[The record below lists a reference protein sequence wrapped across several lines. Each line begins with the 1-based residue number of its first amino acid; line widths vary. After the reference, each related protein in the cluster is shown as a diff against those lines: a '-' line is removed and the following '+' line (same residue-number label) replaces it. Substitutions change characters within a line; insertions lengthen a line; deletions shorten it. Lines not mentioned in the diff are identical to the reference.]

1 MMATNFQEF
10 KNIWCKSLSKV
21 YLIRFMQT
29 LNAYLDDSMQHLL
42 DSRFLHSTHYLY
54 SQYNATKAITSSVML
69 LIKINIPKDC
79 DESMSTPSG
88 R

>member
-1 MMATNFQEF
+1 MDEKYVMMATNFQEF

-42 DSRFLHSTHYLY
+42 DSRFLHSTHYK
-54 SQYNATKAITSSVML
+54 TVF
-69 LIKINIPKDC
+69 
-79 DESMSTPSG
+79 ESTMQ
-88 R
+88 